1 MGRSVGA
8 HSAECAEVHS
18 PTYAMFSFTAE
29 WGISGFKGYIVLVKI
44 HHVGMKDC
52 NTSIGMTKI

>member
-1 MGRSVGA
+1 MGA